1 MGRFADGLK
10 KTYSSVKKY
19 IQKKIPPKQNKS
31 AVIQEKYNSFQSR
44 IPAIKNGV
52 KTGINERQ
60 GGGKGEPGVPPKE
73 PEQEGLT
80 YMAVN
85 ECIPFQMKCG
95 EHHKSFDIENRLKT
109 LNCTSVP
116 ENFKPVCVVKSK
128 HCTEIERKIHQK
140 FSKYRINSR
149 REFFGFKIGTMT
161 SSTDFDYI
169 KRKYEKLLA
178 KMVKKMHK
186 YAAQYGG
193 EIIL

>member
-1 MGRFADGLK
+1 M
-10 KTYSSVKKY
+10 
-19 IQKKIPPKQNKS
+19 
-31 AVIQEKYNSFQSR
+31 
-44 IPAIKNGV
+44 

-60 GGGKGEPGVPPKE
+60 GGGKGLESFRNPEDFEEAGFGRPGVPPKE

-149 REFFGFKIGTMT
+149 REFFGFKIGAMT

-186 YAAQYGG
+186 YAAQYDG